1 MTAFCTPPRARV
13 YDARMG
19 TRVPW
24 LFSFAAVAAAAAFS
38 GCAAPPATAP
48 PPPPKPAAAPA
59 GPPAA
64 QVAEGRARVLAYDA
78 QISETLDAP
87 AAVELLELGR
97 DEKTNDRLHG
107 HPVLVRRMLPPEKL
121 ERARA
126 AFYASLVRGASA
138 RVSCP
143 EAPFALVVR
152 GALVLEILVCE
163 APPAIDVFRARAPD
177 FAMDPAR
184 GRAFA
189 AEVRAL
195 ARD

>member
-1 MTAFCTPPRARV
+1 MSAFCTPRRARV

-19 TRVPW
+19 SRVPW
-24 LFSFAAVAAAAAFS
+24 RFSAAAVAVVSA
-38 GCAAPPATAP
+38 CAAPPSTAP
-48 PPPPKPAAAPA
+48 PPSKEPAAAPA
-59 GPPAA
+59 GSLAS
-64 QVAEGRARVLAYDA
+64 QVAEGRALVLAYDA

-87 AAVELLELGR
+87 AAVELLVLGR
-97 DEKTNDRLHG
+97 DEKTTDRLHG
-107 HPVLVRRMLPPEKL
+107 HPILERRMLPPEKL

-126 AFYASLVRGASA
+126 AFYASLVRGPFTRAT
-138 RVSCP
+138 CP
-143 EAPFALVVR
+143 DAPFALVVR

-177 FAMDPAR
+177 FAMDPSR

-189 AEVRAL
+189 EEVRAL

>member
-1 MTAFCTPPRARV
+1 
-13 YDARMG
+13 MG

-24 LFSFAAVAAAAAFS
+24 LFSFAAFAAFALAS
-38 GCAAPPATAP
+38 GCAAPPSTAP
-48 PPPPKPAAAPA
+48 APSPKPAVVPA
-59 GPPAA
+59 GPLAA
-64 QVAEGRARVLAYDA
+64 QVAEGRALVLAYDA

-107 HPVLVRRMLPPEKL
+107 HPILVRRMLPPEKL

-126 AFYASLVRGASA
+126 AFYASLVRGPFTKA
-138 RVSCP
+138 SCP
-143 EAPFALVVR
+143 DAPFALVVR

-177 FAMDPAR
+177 FAMDPTR